1 MIKDKKRYIL
11 LKIISFCTVQSY
23 LSLYVIIV
31 HTNKRAAY
39 KIGLEDIIGKYI
51 QNFFQPVQ
59 VLSIAM

>member
-11 LKIISFCTVQSY
+11 LKIIRFCTVQSY

-31 HTNKRAAY
+31 NTNKRAAY

-51 QNFFQPVQ
+51 QNCFQPVQ
-59 VLSIAM
+59 VL